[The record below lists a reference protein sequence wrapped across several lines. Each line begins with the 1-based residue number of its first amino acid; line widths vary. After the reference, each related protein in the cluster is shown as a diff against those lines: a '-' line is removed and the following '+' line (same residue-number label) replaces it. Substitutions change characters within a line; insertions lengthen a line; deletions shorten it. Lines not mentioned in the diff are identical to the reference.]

1 MLCVISLI
9 FLFIV
14 IAQLEIGSIGFGQA
28 IFYGGYGLLM
38 FYYTSIPYWT
48 ENQKKGKK

>member
-1 MLCVISLI
+1 MLCIVSLI

-14 IAQLEIGSIGFGQA
+14 MAQLETGNLGFGQA
-28 IFYGGYGLLM
+28 IFYGGYGVLM

-48 ENQKKGKK
+48 ENQKRRKM